1 MPKYSDKP
9 CARCGKMMLHAYCSQ
24 RYCKACASLVRS
36 DDAIISRAKQ
46 RSKRAMSE
54 IARVERAARAEGKTY
69 GCYVALHE
77 PRKGDAMTYEE
88 KVAWLR
94 RYQQSLRQ
102 ERELEQE
109 LLTLRS
115 QACRVTPLLS
125 AMPTGTPDGQGI
137 PRAVERI
144 IQAQQELERQIAICA
159 DTRRDIITIINQITD
174 ARDQEILRRRY
185 LLGQSFEQIAVEMH
199 LEYRWVRRVHKK
211 IVSELQI

>member
-1 MPKYSDKP
+1 
-9 CARCGKMMLHAYCSQ
+9 
-24 RYCKACASLVRS
+24 
-36 DDAIISRAKQ
+36 
-46 RSKRAMSE
+46 
-54 IARVERAARAEGKTY
+54 
-69 GCYVALHE
+69 
-77 PRKGDAMTYEE
+77 MTYEE

-109 LLTLRS
+109 LLALRS

-125 AMPTGTPDGQGI
+125 ALLSGTPDGQGI

-185 LLGQSFEQIAVEMH
+185 LLGQRFEQIAVEMH
-199 LEYRWVRRVHKK
+199 LEYRWVRRRHKQA
-211 IVSELQI
+211 IEMLLF